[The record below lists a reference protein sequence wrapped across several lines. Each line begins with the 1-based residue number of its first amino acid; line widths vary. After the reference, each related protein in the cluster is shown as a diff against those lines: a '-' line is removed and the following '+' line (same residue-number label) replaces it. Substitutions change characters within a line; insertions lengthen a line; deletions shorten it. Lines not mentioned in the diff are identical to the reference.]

1 MANGG
6 WYGTQ
11 ELWERL
17 QAPLL
22 TIDAMLDHFAEAH
35 GLLLSKNAKDCPERS
50 LRWGDNPGCL
60 IQIYPESED
69 GPTWNLWLCCSED
82 RGGSRYWRRDFAIQS
97 ELTEWRADLKDLAE
111 IDHPLCFFEADRD
124 VERMTLAVVKKGIRS
139 HFFAPSRTSPA
150 LDC

>member
-35 GLLLSKNAKDCPERS
+35 GLLLSKNAKDWPERS

-60 IQIYPESED
+60 IQMYLESED

-97 ELTEWRADLKDLAE
+97 ELMESSRERLPIILEDALQRCQAWQASPDQLEFATKLSPST
-111 IDHPLCFFEADRD
+111 PL
-124 VERMTLAVVKKGIRS
+124 
-139 HFFAPSRTSPA
+139 
-150 LDC
+150 